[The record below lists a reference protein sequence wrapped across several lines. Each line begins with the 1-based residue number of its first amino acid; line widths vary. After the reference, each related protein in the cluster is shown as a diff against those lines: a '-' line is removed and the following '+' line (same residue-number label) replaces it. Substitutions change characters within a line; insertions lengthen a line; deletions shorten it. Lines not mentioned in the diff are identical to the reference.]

1 MGAKPGMRYELTRAP
16 AGRSYIRYL
25 PAGVHAGSSTRYLT
39 IGTYPLPN
47 AFAVTNAAA
56 HGAGVVTIKIPGGFA
71 FYRAGAPSHVHVA
84 YPGQDLQIE
93 VYDPSA
99 ARAHAVVASGRLAPV
114 H

>member
-1 MGAKPGMRYELTRAP
+1 MSYELTQTP

-25 PAGVHAGSSTRYLT
+25 PAGVHAGSSTPYLT

-47 AFAVTNAAA
+47 AYAVTKAAA

-71 FYRAGAPSHVHVA
+71 FYKTSSPSNVHVA

-99 ARAHAVVASGRLAPV
+99 ARAHEVVASGQLAPV